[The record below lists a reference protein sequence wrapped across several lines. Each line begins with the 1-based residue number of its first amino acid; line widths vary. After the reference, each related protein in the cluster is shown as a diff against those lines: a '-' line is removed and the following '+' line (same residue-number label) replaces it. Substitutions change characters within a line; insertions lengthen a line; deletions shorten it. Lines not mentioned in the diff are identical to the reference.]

1 MAINKS
7 KIMIIISMIIFGTIA
22 LFVKNIN
29 LSSQEIALYRALFA
43 FIIIFLFL
51 LITKKLIP
59 LKKLKKELPIL
70 AISGFLIAF
79 GWILLFE
86 SYNYTT
92 VSVATLAYYFA
103 PVIVAIT
110 CAILF
115 KEKMNKKNIICFSFA
130 TLGVIFVSGIF
141 AKNYASNHFLGFTL
155 ALLAAILY
163 ASVIILNK
171 KINHLDGIN
180 KTCYQFLFVIVVL
193 IPYVLYTKGFNL
205 DKLNHISWIN
215 LLIIGIIHTGITY
228 CLYFTSIKNLKGSEI
243 AILSY
248 IDPFVAII
256 LSVCIL
262 GENITIFQI
271 IGAILIILFSL
282 LNEINLK
289 KKSIIK

>member
-1 MAINKS
+1 MIINKS
-7 KIMIIISMIIFGTIA
+7 KIMIIISMIIFGTIS

-43 FIIIFLFL
+43 FVIIFLFL
-51 LITKKLIP
+51 LISKKLIP

-70 AISGFLIAF
+70 AISGCLIAF

-110 CAILF
+110 CSILF
-115 KEKMNKKNIICFSFA
+115 KERMSKKNIICFSLA

-141 AKNYASNHFLGFTL
+141 AKNYANNHFLGFTL

-180 KTCYQFLFVIVVL
+180 KTFYQFLFVIVVL
-193 IPYVLYTKGFNL
+193 VPYVLFTKGFNL
-205 DKLNHISWIN
+205 DKLNYISWMN
-215 LLIIGIIHTGITY
+215 LLVVGIIHTGITY